1 MCYPALEGMGIKRVC
16 TEVSVSYLDHNPL
29 YVNTNT
35 PDDHIFLTSIARK
48 YGIWLSRPGNG
59 IMHSVQ
65 YARFGIGLTL
75 PQGSFTALVGP
86 SGGGKSTVAK
96 LIARF
101 WDVTASSITIGG
113 VDVRDMPLAQLSGLV
128 SFVTQDN
135 YLFRCS
141 LLENIRLGNPSATD
155 EEVKAAARAAQC

>member
-1 MCYPALEGMGIKRVC
+1 MCYPALEGMGIKRVR

-75 PQGSFTALVGP
+75 PQGSFTIAHRLATIEQADQILVVDDGRIVEK
-86 SGGGKSTVAK
+86 GTHTQ
-96 LIARF
+96 LIAQPGRYQQF
-101 WDVTASSITIGG
+101 
-113 VDVRDMPLAQLSGLV
+113 VR
-128 SFVTQDN
+128 
-135 YLFRCS
+135 
-141 LLENIRLGNPSATD
+141 IR
-155 EEVKAAARAAQC
+155 EKAEGWKL

>member
-1 MCYPALEGMGIKRVC
+1 MCYPALEGMGIKRVR

-65 YARFGIGLTL
+65 YARFGI
-75 PQGSFTALVGP
+75 SFEAVLE
-86 SGGGKSTVAK
+86 
-96 LIARF
+96 
-101 WDVTASSITIGG
+101 
-113 VDVRDMPLAQLSGLV
+113 LSNDEV
-128 SFVTQDN
+128 EV
-135 YLFRCS
+135 
-141 LLENIRLGNPSATD
+141 LLEGGQLRYVQVQLKKI
-155 EEVKAAARAAQC
+155 